1 MRNYIIFG
9 IILIVIFIFLMKS
22 DLFNFSD
29 FDSQLSKIKKLMK
42 NTKSSKRKSSSTSES
57 SDISFNTD
65 ETKQTD
71 DTKESDNTNETDETK
86 SDISFDN
93 SSEDIKLKNKQKF
106 LQHLQKIA
114 VKHNVKNGKNEKNGK
129 NVKNGRNEKNNK
141 DNNNQSKYKYND
153 DSSDDS
159 IMELQKFAKQLSKK
173 GNSIRSNN
181 TDDTNGIQMTAD
193 DLTDTISGIISKE
206 LNRR

>member
-1 MRNYIIFG
+1 M
-9 IILIVIFIFLMKS
+9 IFIFLMKS

-42 NTKSSKRKSSSTSES
+42 NKKSSKRRSSTSES

-93 SSEDIKLKNKQKF
+93 SSEDIKIKNKKKF

-114 VKHNVKNGKNEKNGK
+114 VKHNVKNGKNEKNIK
-129 NVKNGRNEKNNK
+129 NNKNNK

>member
-1 MRNYIIFG
+1 
-9 IILIVIFIFLMKS
+9 VIFIFLMKS

-29 FDSQLSKIKKLMK
+29 FDNQLSKIKKLMK
-42 NTKSSKRKSSSTSES
+42 NTKSSKKKSSSTTES

-71 DTKESDNTNETDETK
+71 GTKESNNTNETDETK

-93 SSEDIKLKNKQKF
+93 SSEDIKLKNKKKF

-114 VKHNVKNGKNEKNGK
+114 VKQNEKK
-129 NVKNGRNEKNNK
+129 NVKNTNNNK
-141 DNNNQSKYKYND
+141 KQSKYNYKDNKYND

-159 IMELQKFAKQLSKK
+159 IMELQKFAKQLNKK

-193 DLTDTISGIISKE
+193 DLTDTISGIINKE

>member
-29 FDSQLSKIKKLMK
+29 FDNQLSKIKKLMK
-42 NTKSSKRKSSSTSES
+42 NTKSSKRKSSSTES

-71 DTKESDNTNETDETK
+71 DTRESDNTNETDQTK

-93 SSEDIKLKNKQKF
+93 SSEDIKLKNKKKF

-114 VKHNVKNGKNEKNGK
+114 VKHNGKKNLKNPKNLK
-129 NVKNGRNEKNNK
+129 NTNNNK
-141 DNNNQSKYKYND
+141 KQSKYNYKDDKSND

-193 DLTDTISGIISKE
+193 DLTDTISGIINKE

>member
-42 NTKSSKRKSSSTSES
+42 NTKSSKKKSSSTTES

-93 SSEDIKLKNKQKF
+93 SSEDIKLKNKKKF
-106 LQHLQKIA
+106 LQHLHKIA
-114 VKHNVKNGKNEKNGK
+114 VKQNEKNGKNGKNGKNEK
-129 NVKNGRNEKNNK
+129 NEKNNK

-159 IMELQKFAKQLSKK
+159 IMELQKFAKQLNKK

>member
-29 FDSQLSKIKKLMK
+29 FDNQLSKIKKLMK
-42 NTKSSKRKSSSTSES
+42 NTKSSKRKSSTTSES

-71 DTKESDNTNETDETK
+71 DTKQSDNTNETDETK

-93 SSEDIKLKNKQKF
+93 SSEDIKIKNKKKF
-106 LQHLQKIA
+106 LQHLHKIA
-114 VKHNVKNGKNEKNGK
+114 VKNNDKKNLKNQNNNKKQSKYNY
-129 NVKNGRNEKNNK
+129 KNNK
-141 DNNNQSKYKYND
+141 SD

>member
-1 MRNYIIFG
+1 
-9 IILIVIFIFLMKS
+9 MKS

-42 NTKSSKRKSSSTSES
+42 NTKSSKRRSSTTES

-71 DTKESDNTNETDETK
+71 DTRESDNTNETDQTK

-93 SSEDIKLKNKQKF
+93 SSEDIKLKNKKKF

-114 VKHNVKNGKNEKNGK
+114 VKQNGKNGKNGKNEKNVK

-159 IMELQKFAKQLSKK
+159 IMELQKFAKQLNKK